1 MSRPN
6 LSDELNDRDSAT
18 VQDALT
24 RRCEV
29 CKAKPGEDCRSLTQ
43 GNAGLPGR
51 LVHYMR
57 TAD

>member
-24 RRCEV
+24 RKCV
-29 CKAKPGEDCRSLTQ
+29 CTAKPGELCINTVQ
-43 GNAGLPGR
+43 PGEPLPGR
-51 LVHYMR
+51 LIHYAR
-57 TAD
+57 EGG